1 MDGVISSTRFNW
13 ASPVS
18 ISSAVKLLVADGFCD
33 VGTALTGVDGLG
45 ADPLPGCLWSN
56 KAPDP
61 LAGGRE
67 YFESGSLKRF

>member
-1 MDGVISSTRFNW
+1 MDGVTSSTRFNW

-18 ISSAVKLLVADGFCD
+18 ISSAVKLPEADGFCD
-33 VGTALTGVDGLG
+33 VEATLTGVDGPG
-45 ADPLPGCLWSN
+45 AVPLPGCLWSN